1 MIVVTSNSNRACSTM
16 KLKKKLNKPLKRQE
30 MKPLIQREVPACF
43 SLA

>member
-16 KLKKKLNKPLKRQE
+16 KKKLNKPLKRQE